1 MLYTITYFTISFL
14 QHEQIVLNLTEN
26 SSHDM
31 IFFLQKNNNNNK
43 KTKQHI
49 INKTLLIVNITSF
62 L

>member
-31 IFFLQKNNNNNK
+31 IFFLQK
-43 KTKQHI
+43 KQQQQQK
-49 INKTLLIVNITSF
+49 NKTTHYQ
-62 L
+62 